1 MPSTEPAILIV
12 PGLNNSGPDH
22 WQSHWERDLPNASRA
37 ELGAWSSPRRTS
49 WTTNLGIAIAST
61 SGPKILVAHSLGCL
75 AVAWWASQEPDA
87 KRHDV
92 AGALLVAP
100 PSVDNCPLDSRLAN
114 FAPAPRVVLPFPTI
128 LVGSENDP
136 YCSLRHAGKL
146 ARRWGARF
154 VNAGPFGHI
163 NAASGIDDWPY
174 GLYLLRSLL
183 SEAESKREEAS
194 KSALIE
200 RLRQKQ
206 AYQPAPTTEGKHP
219 T

>member
-1 MPSTEPAILIV
+1 MSSTDPNILIV

-22 WQSHWERDLPNASRA
+22 WQSHWERDLPNTSRV

-49 WTTNLGIAIAST
+49 WTTNLGIAIT
-61 SGPKILVAHSLGCL
+61 SAAGPKILVAHSLGCL
-75 AVAWWASQEPDA
+75 AIAWWVSQEPDA
-87 KRHDV
+87 GKHGI
-92 AGALLVAP
+92 AGAMLVAP

-114 FAPAPRVVLPFPTI
+114 FAPAPRVILPFPTI

-163 NAASGIDDWPY
+163 NAASAIGDWPY

-183 SEAESKREEAS
+183 SEAEYRHEEAS
-194 KSALIE
+194 KTALIE

-206 AYQPAPTTEGKHP
+206 AYQIKATSEGKHP

>member
-1 MPSTEPAILIV
+1 MTSIDPAILIV

-22 WQSHWERDLPNASRA
+22 WQSHWERDLPNASRV

-87 KRHDV
+87 GKHDV

-100 PSVDNCPLDSRLAN
+100 PSVDSCPLDSRLAN

-163 NAASGIDDWPY
+163 NAASDIDDWPY

-183 SEAESKREEAS
+183 SVAESKREEAS

>member
-1 MPSTEPAILIV
+1 MTSTDPAILII

-22 WQSHWERDLPNASRA
+22 WQSHWERQLPNASRV

-61 SGPKILVAHSLGCL
+61 QGPKILVAHSLGCL
-75 AVAWWASQEPDA
+75 AVAWWASQEPYA
-87 KRHDV
+87 EKHDIV
-92 AGALLVAP
+92 GVLLVAP
-100 PSVDNCPLDSRLAN
+100 PSVDNCPMDSRLAN
-114 FAPAPRVVLPFPTI
+114 FAPAPRFALPFPTV

-163 NAASGIDDWPY
+163 NAASGIGDWPY

-183 SEAESKREEAS
+183 SQAEHRREEAG
-194 KSALIE
+194 KTALIE

-206 AYQPAPTTEGKHP
+206 AYQITATLEGKH
-219 T
+219 TT